1 MSKLLLVS
9 GSPRRRELL
18 TMIAIP
24 FDVFNADIE
33 EVRQPGESPGA
44 YAGRLARE
52 KALAGIARLGK
63 SRPALGADT
72 IVVLDGDILEKP
84 QDRADARTMLARL
97 SGATHQVYSA
107 VCVVCTN
114 GEILEA
120 LNVSQVTM
128 GVIPESWIDA
138 YAQMDEP
145 MDKAGAYAIQGV
157 AAQWV
162 AHIEG
167 SSSGVM
173 GLPVYET
180 GELLR
185 QAGVKASS
193 PAV

>member
-24 FDVFNADIE
+24 FEVFNADIE
-33 EVRQPGESPGA
+33 EVRQPGESPAA
-44 YAGRLARE
+44 YASRLAKE
-52 KALAGIARLGK
+52 KALAGIARLGGG
-63 SRPALGADT
+63 RPALGADT
-72 IVVLDGDILEKP
+72 IVVLEGDILEKP
-84 QDRADARTMLARL
+84 RDRSDARAMLSRL

-107 VCVVCTN
+107 VCVVCAD

-128 GVIPESWIDA
+128 GVIPGSWIDA
-138 YAQMDEP
+138 YAQTDEP

-167 SSSGVM
+167 SYSGVM

-185 QAGVKASS
+185 KAGVQASS

>member
-1 MSKLLLVS
+1 MSELLLVS

-18 TMIAIP
+18 NMIAIP
-24 FDVFNADIE
+24 FEVFNADIE
-33 EVRQPGESPGA
+33 ERRQPGEAPAA

-52 KALAGIARLGK
+52 KAQAGVAQFG
-63 SRPALGADT
+63 SDRPALGADT

-84 QDRADARTMLARL
+84 RDRDDARAMLARL

-107 VCVVCTN
+107 VCVVCTD

-120 LNVSQVTM
+120 LNISQVTM
-128 GVIPESWIDA
+128 GRIPQPWIDA
-138 YAQMDEP
+138 YVHMDEP

-162 AHIEG
+162 AHIDG
-167 SSSGVM
+167 SYSGVM

-185 QAGVKASS
+185 RAGVKASS
-193 PAV
+193 PAT

>member
-1 MSKLLLVS
+1 MRKLLLVS

-44 YAGRLARE
+44 YASRLARE
-52 KALAGIARLGK
+52 KALAGISMRGGG
-63 SRPALGADT
+63 RPALGADT

-84 QDRADARTMLARL
+84 RDRADARAMLSRL
-97 SGATHQVYSA
+97 SGAMHEVYSA
-107 VCVVCTN
+107 VCVVCVD
-114 GEILEA
+114 GEILQA

-128 GVIPESWIDA
+128 GAIPESWMDA

-157 AAQWV
+157 AGQWV
-162 AHIEG
+162 AHLEG
-167 SSSGVM
+167 SYSGVM

-185 QAGVKASS
+185 QAGVKANS
-193 PAV
+193 PAL

>member
-167 SSSGVM
+167 SYSGVM